1 MFINVIDNLLSFY
14 DKIILMKRLILIL
27 ALVAF
32 VTGSYASNVFAA
44 TPDVSC
50 VDCLDHEN
58 ENTDDQCQD
67 CECHHSH
74 VIGFSFSNIS
84 GHLPVSDLASLEPI
98 DNLDSNASPSL
109 YRPPIA

>member
-1 MFINVIDNLLSFY
+1 
-14 DKIILMKRLILIL
+14 MKHLILIL

-50 VDCLDHEN
+50 VDCLDHEDGN
-58 ENTDDQCQD
+58 IDDQCQD

-74 VIGFSFSNIS
+74 VIGLSFSS
-84 GHLPVSDLASLEPI
+84 VSSYPPITDLTSLEPI
-98 DNLDSNASPSL
+98 DNLDSNALSSL
-109 YRPPIA
+109 YRPPIV

>member
-1 MFINVIDNLLSFY
+1 
-14 DKIILMKRLILIL
+14 MKHLILIL

-44 TPDVSC
+44 MPDVSC
-50 VDCLDHEN
+50 VDCLDHE
-58 ENTDDQCQD
+58 ENQDTDDQCND

-74 VIGFSFSNIS
+74 VIGFTIYNTSSAF
-84 GHLPVSDLASLEPI
+84 PVSDLTSLEPT
-98 DNLDSNASPSL
+98 DNLVSNAKSSL

>member
-1 MFINVIDNLLSFY
+1 
-14 DKIILMKRLILIL
+14 MKHLILIL

-50 VDCLDHEN
+50 VDCLDHE
-58 ENTDDQCQD
+58 ENQDTNDQCND

-74 VIGFSFSNIS
+74 VIGFTIYNVSSAF
-84 GHLPVSDLASLEPI
+84 PVSDLTSLDPTNNLASN
-98 DNLDSNASPSL
+98 NLSSL

>member
-1 MFINVIDNLLSFY
+1 
-14 DKIILMKRLILIL
+14 MKHLILIL

-32 VTGSYASNVFAA
+32 VTGSYTSSVFAA
-44 TPDVSC
+44 APDVSC

-58 ENTDDQCQD
+58 ENTDDQCND

-74 VIGFSFSNIS
+74 VIGFTIYNVSNHFLVNDS
-84 GHLPVSDLASLEPI
+84 TSLEPT
-98 DNLDSNASPSL
+98 DNLASNALSSL

>member
-1 MFINVIDNLLSFY
+1 
-14 DKIILMKRLILIL
+14 MKHLILIL

-44 TPDVSC
+44 SPDVSC

-58 ENTDDQCQD
+58 ESTGDQCND

-74 VIGFSFSNIS
+74 VISLGFNDVSN
-84 GHLPVSDLASLEPI
+84 HLPISDLASLEPI
-98 DNLDSNASPSL
+98 DNFASNASSSL

>member
-1 MFINVIDNLLSFY
+1 
-14 DKIILMKRLILIL
+14 MKHLILIL

-44 TPDVSC
+44 APDVSC
-50 VDCLDHEN
+50 VDCLDHEDQDI
-58 ENTDDQCQD
+58 DDQCSD

-74 VIGFSFSNIS
+74 VIGFTTYNVSN
-84 GHLPVSDLASLEPI
+84 HLPVNNLSLLVPI
-98 DNLDSNASPSL
+98 DNLASNALSSL